1 MIEKILIVIALELLI
16 IVSITLLLSIYFIFS
31 KRAEQVKDSKEQESK
46 AIEEDKESEELKNKI
61 KQWENLLNYNGREQ
75 EDSD

>member
-31 KRAEQVKDSKEQESK
+31 KRAEQVKDSKEQENK

-75 EDSD
+75 EESD